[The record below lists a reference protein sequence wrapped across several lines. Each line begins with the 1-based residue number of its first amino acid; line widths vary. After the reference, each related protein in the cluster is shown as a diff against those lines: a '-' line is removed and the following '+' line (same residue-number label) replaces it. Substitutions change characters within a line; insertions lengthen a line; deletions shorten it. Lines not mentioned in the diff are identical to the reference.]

1 MEARDLLQLP
11 LHASARIA
19 VRRAAVRCR
28 RWGAPFR
35 HRIRVRWNECD
46 LQGVVFYANY
56 LMYFDVA
63 MTELWREAVEP
74 FGDMNATGAD
84 MVVAEARI
92 AYRASARFDDELDLV
107 ASVRVH
113 GRDVDDHGAER
124 RADAGRRAA
133 RRGQAAARVRGARD
147 AEEALHSGA
156 GARRPRAHLADAVQP
171 A

>member
-1 MEARDLLQLP
+1 MQSGCTLP
-11 LHASARIA
+11 TM
-19 VRRAAVRCR
+19 
-28 RWGAPFR
+28 GAPFR

-56 LMYFDVA
+56 LTYFDVA

-84 MVVAEARI
+84 MVVAEALI

-107 ASVRVH
+107 ASVVSMGETSMTTALSVERMPAGELLAE
-113 GRDVDDHGAER
+113 GRLRHVFVEPETLKKR
-124 RADAGRRAA
+124 SIPEL
-133 RRGQAAARVRGARD
+133 VR
-147 AEEALHSGA
+147 SGLDQ
-156 GARRPRAHLADAVQP
+156 HLADAVQP

>member
-1 MEARDLLQLP
+1 MEVP
-11 LHASARIA
+11 ICCNF
-19 VRRAAVRCR
+19 RCR
-28 RWGAPFR
+28 DRALGAVERRYAARAMGTPFR

-92 AYRASARFDDELDLV
+92 AYRASARFDEELDLV
-107 ASVRVH
+107 ATVQSMGQTSMTTELSVQRMPEGEVLAE
-113 GRDVDDHGAER
+113 GRLRHVFVEPDTLR
-124 RADAGRRAA
+124 KRAIPETVRAGLQR
-133 RRGQAAARVRGARD
+133 
-147 AEEALHSGA
+147 H
-156 GARRPRAHLADAVQP
+156 QP